1 MKKPDTIVDDIR
13 AIRRKIDAKT
23 KNMTT
28 TERTA
33 YFNASG
39 EASAK
44 KYGFV
49 LIDYAH
55 NDPRISLPMRNST

>member
-1 MKKPDTIVDDIR
+1 MDNIR

-49 LIDYAH
+49 LVDYAH
-55 NDPRISLPMRNST
+55 NDPRIPLPTKDSTI